1 MATENEKKSKPAN
14 AAGTKKAPSKK
25 KGDDAADAE
34 AASGPKVPPRL
45 REAFRNEVRSKFAEK
60 FGVKNPMA
68 MPRLDKVVLNVN
80 IGRHLEGTKVP
91 PEKKQQVMDTLIKVS
106 GQRPVLIRA
115 KKSVSNFKLREGYE
129 SAYMVTLRRDRMWHF
144 LDRLIHLAT
153 PRIKDFRGLNDKAF
167 DRQGNY
173 SMGLTEQGV
182 FPEINMAEATFTH
195 GMHINV
201 CFSNSNAEKSKFVL
215 EQLGMPFRKPDQ
227 K

>member
-1 MATENEKKSKPAN
+1 MATENEKKSKPAT
-14 AAGTKKAPSKK
+14 AGTKKAPSKK
-25 KGDDAADAE
+25 KGDDAAVAE
-34 AASGPKVPPRL
+34 AAGPGLPPRL
-45 REAFRNEVRSKFAEK
+45 RESFRGEVRAKFAEK
-60 FGVKNPMA
+60 FGVANPMA
-68 MPRLDKVVLNVN
+68 MPRLEKVVLNVN

-91 PEKKQQVMDTLIKVS
+91 PEKKQQVVDTLTKVS

-129 SAYMVTLRRDRMWHF
+129 SAYMVTLRRERMWHF

-182 FPEINMAEATFTH
+182 FPEINMAEASFTH

-201 CFSNSNAEKSKFVL
+201 CFSNSTPEKSKFVL